1 LLVGVCVTGVP
12 ASVNWFE
19 AVFVK
24 VNPAGSA
31 GNVNRGDNREI
42 EVVRVTDEIASFRK
56 KVNAVLLKELL
67 FESRNRPGLMET
79 ELLETFDPTVI
90 TIDSFDDVA
99 PLYPPELNT
108 TLLPLLTTKEGGI
121 PVDTATV
128 GTVG

>member
-1 LLVGVCVTGVP
+1 
-12 ASVNWFE
+12 VNWFE

-24 VNPAGSA
+24 VTPAGSA